1 MDAGDSY
8 VTLKTFELSVLDCL
22 RGLYGGVAKLG
33 WFTLRGFDLAAY
45 ERDYSLYDG
54 CDLNWV
60 IPNKLCALSAPTG
73 SDAAQHAVKVFKQ
86 GKVRHLIK
94 LNDDAPYDEGFFRK
108 NGVEVHNFFFPDG
121 SAPEI
126 GLVERFLNL
135 TSLLSGEG
143 FAVHCKAGLGRTGTL
158 IACYILNRHGS
169 AFGND
174 PKAVLGWLRIC
185 RPGSVIGLQQKWL
198 VDNTDKI
205 INIELTAAK
214 NY

>member
-1 MDAGDSY
+1 
-8 VTLKTFELSVLDCL
+8 VTLKSFELSVLDCL

-33 WFTLRGFDLAAY
+33 WFTLRGFDLASY

-54 CDLNWV
+54 CDLNWI
-60 IPNKLCALSAPTG
+60 IPNKICALSAPNG
-73 SDAAQHAVKVFKQ
+73 SDATQHALKVFKL

-94 LNDDAPYDEGFFRK
+94 LNDDAHYDEGFFRK
-108 NGVEVHNFFFPDG
+108 QGVDVHNFYFPDG
-121 SAPEI
+121 SAPDLP
-126 GLVERFLNL
+126 LVERFLNL
-135 TSLLSGEG
+135 TSLNGDG

-158 IACYILNRHGS
+158 IACYILNKHGS

-174 PKAVLGWLRIC
+174 AKAVLGWLRIC

-205 INIELTAAK
+205 INI
-214 NY
+214 